1 MNCKLEGGE
10 MLERKLKALNKFRFD
25 AVVKATTI
33 QLFNYMKN
41 NTPVDSGE
49 LRQSLI
55 TQKDIVG
62 YTKSYAPHV
71 EYGYR
76 KIGGGWVNGQFYLK
90 KGVEHQ
96 RKIYKD
102 TLLKQIKKEGG

>member
-1 MNCKLEGGE
+1 MVFFYRSCH
-10 MLERKLKALNKFRFD
+10 LKTIASSFLYKHRRIWN
-25 AVVKATTI
+25 VKSAQKQISAFSYSITI
-33 QLFNYMKN
+33 DLH
-41 NTPVDSGE
+41 
-49 LRQSLI
+49 I

-71 EYGYR
+71 EYGHR